1 MPPLAYLQ
9 SRNQYAPECGTV
21 IYSLDSDIKS
31 TEVWLNGAMDP
42 MKSMVQHNSATLLPK
57 KRKSP
62 FWKRRRAGLG
72 QNIERRTNRGIT
84 QVVLAIFVALAVIA
98 TAEAGELSQDR
109 QTKAGFLINFAEFT
123 EWPETAFANEKG
135 PLNIGIL
142 GTDPFGKNFD
152 KLVENEVLKG
162 RRVCVLR
169 YRKVQEI
176 KTCHILY
183 VSESEGS
190 RLGRILRVLKE
201 KPVLIVSEI
210 ENSVKRGV
218 MIEMR
223 TVDTKVRLAI
233 NLESA
238 KAAHLTLSSKLLRL
252 GEIVEPPKK

>member
-1 MPPLAYLQ
+1 M
-9 SRNQYAPECGTV
+9 N
-21 IYSLDSDIKS
+21 
-31 TEVWLNGAMDP
+31 
-42 MKSMVQHNSATLLPK
+42 SMVQHNSATLPAK
-57 KRKSP
+57 ERKTP
-62 FWKRRRAGLG
+62 FWKRWAAVRS
-72 QNIERRTNRGIT
+72 QNVERWTNSRIA
-84 QVVLAIFVALAVIA
+84 QVVLAILVAFAVIA

-123 EWPETAFANEKG
+123 EWPETAFANEKE

-142 GTDPFGKNFD
+142 GTDPFGKSFD

-162 RRVCVLR
+162 RRARVLR

-183 VSESEGS
+183 VSESEGR
-190 RLGRILRVLKE
+190 RLGRILRTLKE
-201 KPVLIVSEI
+201 RPVLIVSEI
-210 ENSVKRGV
+210 ENSVMRGV

-223 TVDTKVRLAI
+223 TVDTKVHLEI